1 MRLLENKE
9 GLPWSAYVGVA
20 GMPGMYTFSQS
31 CGEGSAQIAYLNL
44 GRTAYHA
51 WKEYSSA
58 KKGETAFVTAGAG
71 PVGSAVIQ
79 IAKAEGLKVIASAG
93 SEEKV
98 EFLKSI
104 GADVAFN
111 YKTTKTA
118 EVLEKEGPIDM

>member
-1 MRLLENKE
+1 MKPCSELS
-9 GLPWSAYVGVA
+9 P
-20 GMPGMYTFSQS
+20 P
-31 CGEGSAQIAYLNL
+31 L
-44 GRTAYHA
+44 GRTAYHG
-51 WKEYSSA
+51 WKEYSEA
-58 KKGETAFVTAGAG
+58 MKGEIAFVTAGAG

-111 YKTTKTA
+111 YKTTNTA
-118 EVLEKEGPIDM
+118 EVLEKEGPVDM